1 MTILRAHSLRV
12 GSSQKETSSTWVAAN
27 ALRPNVRLVLVRIRI
42 LAAKINVTWRHFD
55 RSLGCLVNPSLDDLA
70 TQLVHIPGLG
80 ARDSAVIADATRDG
94 IYTVLHTK
102 VSRLLILELNAG
114 RETGQL
120 RAETSEQRWE
130 EFLELSSQRSFWEG
144 LLAHYPSLLSRI
156 DTIVRNRC
164 KAALEL
170 AQRWVADR
178 SALREFCGRDLNELQ
193 ELDLAAGDSHRG
205 GTSVARL
212 RGDNWRIV
220 YKPRS
225 LAIDTALR
233 LFIDELAD
241 DYGSALSIHI
251 PKALERSDYGWV
263 EFVTHRYA
271 EGHEQLASFYR
282 GIGQWLALMRLL
294 SGSDLHAENM
304 IAQGAKPVIVDCET
318 LFTPNVSAPPSGY
331 GNALDRAFEF
341 IGQSV
346 VNSGLLPTRGV
357 GLGWRGVDISGVGML
372 PGQQPMQRI
381 LQIVE
386 PGSDR
391 AHVGPTFGEAPRT
404 PNHPSAQPVL
414 AEHWPEV
421 LRGFDELTATLQRL
435 DASGDLRP
443 RLHRFED
450 CRIRVV
456 PRGTEVYAEIG
467 RMLWHPVSMH
477 NEERARNRAFEVLRR
492 MALTV
497 PLAPNDPVVINA
509 EIDDLLEGDT
519 PYFSGVVREGRLYGP
534 QGTHWLPQRHLV
546 EDALENWRSADFAF
560 ERTVI
565 QSSLVSAYI
574 NDGWVRE
581 KVSLLPERG
590 RGGDLEK
597 RRREQAAQIVQRIMA
612 NAIYGEDGSVAWIAP
627 ALGATGWAVQ
637 PLQRD
642 LYNGISGIALL
653 LGAYVR
659 ETAAGRANHLDGVDV
674 LLTAAL
680 HTLHLA
686 EAERARQREEAFAVR
701 PLPPGSYL
709 GLGSQI
715 WTYLMLANWNLD
727 GGDGLSRACK
737 LAEEIPAAA
746 AEDDVYDV
754 LSGAAGAMVPLLM
767 LAHKTG
773 DERYIRIASQLG
785 DLLQERARRENG
797 KACWINSEWPQG
809 IGGFAH
815 GVTGIGWA
823 LTQLA
828 RVTASAQHEQL
839 AQEAF
844 AFEDAL
850 FDEEE
855 QNWLDLRRLEGEKTS
870 AAWCHGA
877 VGIGLAHLSLDPTL
891 AHSSTRQIAR
901 RAAAA
906 TWRLGMGW
914 NHCACHGDLGAWE
927 LLDRA
932 ITLEEAPKGISHPFL
947 LDLILTSLEE
957 HGPSCGMRR
966 DAFAPGLLPGLGGIA
981 YQLLRANPASDLPSI
996 LIPGGDEL
1004 AAARSPALNAQAV
1017 LSPTI
1022 A

>member
-1 MTILRAHSLRV
+1 MA
-12 GSSQKETSSTWVAAN
+12 
-27 ALRPNVRLVLVRIRI
+27 
-42 LAAKINVTWRHFD
+42 WRHFD
-55 RSLGCLVNPSLDDLA
+55 RSLGCLVSPSLEDLA
-70 TQLVHIPGLG
+70 TQLVLIPELS
-80 ARDSAVIADATRDG
+80 ARERPVIADAARDAL
-94 IYTVLHTK
+94 YTVLHTK
-102 VSRLLILELNAG
+102 VSRLLVLELNAG
-114 RETGQL
+114 RVTGQL
-120 RAETSEQRWE
+120 RADTSEQRWQ
-130 EFLELSSQRSFWEG
+130 EFLELSSQRSFWEA

-164 KAALEL
+164 KAALRL
-170 AQRWVADR
+170 AQRWAADR
-178 SALREFCGRDLNELQ
+178 SGLKELCGRDLGELQ

-205 GTSVARL
+205 GDTVARL
-212 RGDNWRIV
+212 RGDGWRVV

-233 LFIDELAD
+233 VFIDELAD
-241 DYGSALSIHI
+241 DSGSPLSIRI
-251 PKALERSDYGWV
+251 PKALERADYGWV

-271 EGHEQLASFYR
+271 EGHEELLSFYR

-304 IAQGAKPVIVDCET
+304 IAQGDKPVIVDCET

-331 GNALDRAFEF
+331 GNALDRAYEL
-341 IGQSV
+341 IGGSV
-346 VNSGLLPTRGV
+346 VNSGLLPSRGV

-372 PGQQPMQRI
+372 PGQQPMQRM

-386 PGSDR
+386 AGSDH
-391 AHVGPTFGEAPRT
+391 AHVGPTFGEAPRS

-414 AEHWPEV
+414 AEYWPEV

-435 DASGDLRP
+435 DASGSLRP
-443 RLHRFED
+443 RLRKFEE
-450 CRIRVV
+450 CHIRVV
-456 PRGTEVYAEIG
+456 PRGTEAYAEIG

-477 NEERARNRAFEVLRR
+477 NEERARNRAFDVLRK
-492 MALTV
+492 MALSV
-497 PLAPNDPVVINA
+497 PLAPNDPLVVNA
-509 EIDDLLEGDT
+509 EIDELLGGDI

-534 QGTHWLPQRHLV
+534 RGTHWLPPRHLV
-546 EDALENWRSADFAF
+546 EEALANWRTADFAF

-574 NDGWVRE
+574 NDGWVRD

-597 RRREQAAQIVQRIMA
+597 RLREQAAQIVQRIMA

-659 ETAAGRANHLDGVDV
+659 ETAAGRANPLDGVDA

-686 EAERARQREEAFAVR
+686 EDQRARQREEAFEVR

-709 GLGSQI
+709 GLASQI
-715 WTYLMLANWNLD
+715 WTYLMLVDWKLD
-727 GGDGLSRACK
+727 GGDGLSHACK
-737 LAEEIPAAA
+737 LADEIPAAA
-746 AEDDVYDV
+746 EVDDVYDI
-754 LSGAAGAMVPLLM
+754 LSGAAGAIAPLLM

-773 DERYIRIASQLG
+773 DERYVCIASQLG
-785 DLLQERARRENG
+785 DLLQERARSENG

-828 RVTASAQHEQL
+828 RVTASPQSEQL

-850 FDEEE
+850 FDEQE

-891 AHSSTRQIAR
+891 AHSSTGQIAR

-932 ITLEEAPKGISHPFL
+932 ITLEEAPKRLSHSFL
-947 LDLILTSLEE
+947 LDIILTSLEE

-981 YQLLRANPASDLPSI
+981 YQLLRAHPASDLPSI
-996 LIPGGDEL
+996 LIPGGEGL
-1004 AAARSPALNAQAV
+1004 GAARWPTLSAQTV